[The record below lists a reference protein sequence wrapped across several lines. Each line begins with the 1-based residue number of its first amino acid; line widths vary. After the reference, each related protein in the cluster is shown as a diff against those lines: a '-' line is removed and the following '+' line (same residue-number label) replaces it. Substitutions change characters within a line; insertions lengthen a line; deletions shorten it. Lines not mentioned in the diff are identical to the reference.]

1 MTAAELTLI
10 GFASI
15 RVSLIEKTHWYE
27 TSPTHLSSW
36 GGARGSQWLFFF
48 LHRLATAVA
57 HLQLQ
62 ADWKRRRA
70 IVASLLCQTL
80 IVSHN
85 LQIYGSVIITAASD
99 WLRMSVSGS
108 CCPGEAK
115 LLSEWRGIRNRE
127 WIRNGIWSAWYR
139 NVLMLPCSG
148 FKPGTSGSIHLLHAA
163 LTAGKGWNSYENTM
177 TQNYIWKKTNKCAQT
192 SSLLFNVLFVCEC
205 RATFLPM

>member
-1 MTAAELTLI
+1 MLNLRHLMTAAELTLI

-15 RVSLIEKTHWYE
+15 GVSLIEKTHWYE

-36 GGARGSQWLFFF
+36 GGHGGANVFFF

-57 HLQLQ
+57 H
-62 ADWKRRRA
+62 WKRRRA

-108 CCPGEAK
+108 CCPGKAK
-115 LLSEWRGIRNRE
+115 LLSEWRGIRNQE
-127 WIRNGIWSAWYR
+127 WIRNGIWSAWYH
-139 NVLMLPCSG
+139 NVAVLILLCSG
-148 FKPGTSGSIHLLHAA
+148 FKPGTSDLIQLLHAA

-177 TQNYIWKKTNKCAQT
+177 TQNYIWKKKMCPD
-192 SSLLFNVLFVCEC
+192 VII
-205 RATFLPM
+205 TF